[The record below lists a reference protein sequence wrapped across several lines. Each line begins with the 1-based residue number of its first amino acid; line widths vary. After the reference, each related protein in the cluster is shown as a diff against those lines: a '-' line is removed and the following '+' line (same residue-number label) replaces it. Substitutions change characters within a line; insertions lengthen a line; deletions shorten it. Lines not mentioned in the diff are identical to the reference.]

1 MKFQAEI
8 NNVGRIIP
16 LYDSDHDLF
25 KKVRRNFPVEIEV
38 KVKRNYKFHK
48 KFFAL
53 LNMVFENQEV
63 FTDFELFRKE
73 LTILSGFYT
82 EYVTFDGEVKREAKS
97 ISFAS
102 MDEIEFGD
110 LYQKFADTVILL
122 MGWDSEMI
130 NENVA
135 DFM

>member
-8 NNVGRIIP
+8 NNVGRVIP
-16 LYDSDHDLF
+16 LYDSDYENF
-25 KKVRRNFPVEIEV
+25 KKVRRNHPIEIEI

-53 LNMVFENQEV
+53 INMVFENQEV

-73 LTILSGFYT
+73 LTILSGFYN
-82 EYVTFDGEVKREAKS
+82 EYVTFDGEVKRDAKS
-97 ISFAS
+97 ISFSS
-102 MDEIEFGD
+102 MDELEFSE
-110 LYQKFADTVILL
+110 LYQKFVDTVIVL
-122 MGWDSEMI
+122 MGWDSDII
-130 NENVA
+130 NENVG